1 MGTIYEI
8 FGSDAHA
15 MTMALMEAAH
25 VEDMVPRTASIALKP
40 NLVVAA
46 PPESGATTHPGVLSG
61 AIEYLQGHGFRNIS
75 IIEGAW
81 VGDRTDRGF
90 RVCGYDRVGEQYGV
104 PLCDLKKD
112 RTRTVDTPLRPMEIC
127 CRALDADLLID
138 LPVLKGHCQ
147 TAMTCALKNCKGCL
161 PDREKRRF
169 HAEGLMRPIAALAA
183 ALRPELTIVDSLCGD
198 LDFEEGGNPVPTG
211 RMLLGEDPV
220 QLDAYGCRLMGLALE
235 QAPYIQMAEA
245 WGAGSTRLEEG
256 DVVRLNEPSAAAD
269 YPAPSGAV
277 AALTRT
283 VQARSACSAC
293 YASLVRAL
301 HTSGVQGLPIAIG
314 QGWRGIPF
322 DGLGIGACCNYAK
335 ERVPGCPPPA
345 EDILRVLS
353 ARC

>member
-1 MGTIYEI
+1 MGDDTGRAFRAAGYE
-8 FGSDAHA
+8 A
-15 MTMALMEAAH
+15 
-25 VEDMVPRTASIALKP
+25 
-40 NLVVAA
+40 
-46 PPESGATTHPGVLSG
+46 
-61 AIEYLQGHGFRNIS
+61 
-75 IIEGAW
+75 
-81 VGDRTDRGF
+81 VGKK
-90 RVCGYDRVGEQYGV
+90 YGV
-104 PLCDLKKD
+104 PLFDLKRDK
-112 RTRTVDTPLRPMEIC
+112 TRRVDTPLRPMDIC
-127 CRALDADLLID
+127 CRALDADYLIN

-245 WGAGSTRLEEG
+245 WGGRLHPAGGGRCG
-256 DVVRLNEPSAAAD
+256 
-269 YPAPSGAV
+269 APQR
-277 AALTRT
+277 ALRGGGLPRPLRRRGRPHRT

-322 DGLGIGACCNYAK
+322 DGLGIGACCNCAK

>member
-1 MGTIYEI
+1 MSRIYEI
-8 FGSDAHA
+8 FGTNAHA
-15 MTMALMEAAH
+15 MTRALMESAGAACKI
-25 VEDMVPRTASIALKP
+25 PSGASVALKP

-46 PPESGATTHPGVLSG
+46 SPETGATTHAGVLSG
-61 AIEYLQGHGFRNIS
+61 AIEYLRDHGFRDIS
-75 IIEGAW
+75 IIEGSW
-81 VGDRTDRGF
+81 VGDDTGRAF
-90 RVCGYDRVGEQYGV
+90 RAAGYEAVGKKYGV
-104 PLCDLKKD
+104 PLFDLKRDK
-112 RTRTVDTPLRPMEIC
+112 TRRVDTPLRPMDIC
-127 CRALDADLLID
+127 CRALDADYLIN

-169 HAEGLMRPIAALAA
+169 HSEGLMRPIAALAA

-301 HTSGVQGLPIAIG
+301 THQRRTRPTHRHRPGL
-314 QGWRGIPF
+314 
-322 DGLGIGACCNYAK
+322 
-335 ERVPGCPPPA
+335 
-345 EDILRVLS
+345 
-353 ARC
+353 ARSSL